1 MRIKHILLGAAFAA
15 VAGTAWAHHGWSS
28 YDADKPVKIETAL
41 VDVQYRNPHAE
52 ADIDYQGSRWDLIL
66 APTRRMESR
75 GLPPDALKPGKT
87 IIIEGYP
94 RRDGTH
100 EIRAER
106 ITVDGKTIE
115 LR

>member
-1 MRIKHILLGAAFAA
+1 MQIKTLLCSIVFA
-15 VAGTAWAHHGWSS
+15 VSAGPVWAHHGWSS
-28 YDADKPVKIETAL
+28 YDADKTIKVETAVL
-41 VDVQYRNPHAE
+41 DVQYRNPHAE
-52 ADIDYQGSRWDLIL
+52 LDIDYQGARWDVIL

-75 GLPPDALKPGKT
+75 GLQKDALTVGKSV
-87 IIIEGYP
+87 IIEGYP